1 MFNKKNL
8 PKYKLL
14 ENDEFN
20 HLTIILT
27 SEKNNN
33 KSTQKKKK
41 LNKERER
48 VRNHFFVVGRT

>member
-27 SEKNNN
+27 SGKNNN
-33 KSTQKKKK
+33 KSTHKKKK
-41 LNKERER
+41 SRIKREKE
-48 VRNHFFVVGRT
+48 